1 MATAIFT
8 GLMLRPVYKNL
19 IYFMIIWSLVVAY
32 SRIYLG
38 LHYPLDII
46 CGLTFG
52 VLAGTLFFT
61 IFKRLSARFVQI
73 E

>member
-1 MATAIFT
+1 M
-8 GLMLRPVYKNL
+8 
-19 IYFMIIWSLVVAY
+19 AY